1 MKKLRVVYFQVAG
14 VAIALLALFVAVGA
28 DGGVGP

>member
-14 VAIALLALFVAVGA
+14 TALALLALFVAIGA
-28 DGGVGP
+28 DGSSGP

>member
-14 VAIALLALFVAVGA
+14 VAIALLALFVAIGA
-28 DGGVGP
+28 DGGSGP